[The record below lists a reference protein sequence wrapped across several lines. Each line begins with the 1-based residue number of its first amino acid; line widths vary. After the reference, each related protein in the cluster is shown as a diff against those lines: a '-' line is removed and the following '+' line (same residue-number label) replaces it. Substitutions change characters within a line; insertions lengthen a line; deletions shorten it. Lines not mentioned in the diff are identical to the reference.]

1 MHKIFYLLKN
11 ERIKKNIFHN
21 KFFLHNFIEVSACIV
36 PKKIYI
42 CIL

>member
-1 MHKIFYLLKN
+1 MHKIFYLPRN
-11 ERIKKNIFHN
+11 ETIKKNIFHN
-21 KFFLHNFIEVSACIV
+21 KFFLHNFIEVSTCIV